1 MKKYFEAIKW
11 LYYNY
16 LTIFNFFCI
25 TYILFILLF
34 SGYVSLAS
42 EAFLT
47 LSIIQLFTLGASS
60 NLRNIYIADTSV
72 ISFDKIISLR
82 ILIGI
87 ISFIISCILIFYFI
101 SRANFVFH
109 ASIVLLAVVSWIIE
123 IILAKKQLEKKINKL
138 FLSSTICFSI
148 IAPITIITQPINIL
162 IILIFFYTSLN
173 ILIFNKYIF
182 QKPNFIINSFKNN
195 IKKFQLGISS
205 TFLKYFSNFTW
216 RYLTFILV
224 GEYKAGLLFVAFSLG
239 SFLGTLFDV
248 SYGAFFSKSFNKN
261 KQKLLNLFIFVYV
274 VSAII
279 LLYFAKLYSNIL
291 PNDLNYIL
299 IAFIPSIIGGIITIH
314 TLKMRQK
321 LFETKRFHKKCF
333 QIDILGYL
341 MIIIL
346 IPALFYMKEIYV
358 VYAYLLSSS
367 FTYLL
372 YKLLSNVIIKN
383 YK

>member
-25 TYILFILLF
+25 TYLLFILLF

-60 NLRNIYIADTSV
+60 NLRNIYIADSTV

-82 ILIGI
+82 IVIGI

-101 SRANFVFH
+101 SRTNLVFH
-109 ASIVLLAVVSWIIE
+109 SSIVLLAVVTWIIE

-138 FLSSTICFSI
+138 FLSSTIFFSI

-162 IILIFFYTSLN
+162 IILILFYTILN

-195 IKKFQLGISS
+195 INKFQLGISS

-248 SYGAFFSKSFNKN
+248 SYGAFFSKSSNKN
-261 KQKLLNLFIFVYV
+261 KQKLLNLFIFIYV

-279 LLYFAKLYSNIL
+279 LLYFAKLYSSIL

-299 IAFIPSIIGGIITIH
+299 VAFIPSIIGGIITIN

-321 LFETKRFHKKCF
+321 LFETKSFHKKCF

-341 MIIIL
+341 VIIIL